1 VLEGMEKIKWIDHL
15 RNEAVLQRVKRDR
28 NILLKIKNKK
38 KEVI

>member
-1 VLEGMEKIKWIDHL
+1 VLERMEKINWIDHL
-15 RNEAVLQRVKRDR
+15 RNKAVLQRVKRDR

>member
-1 VLEGMEKIKWIDHL
+1 VVLEKINLIDPV

-28 NILLKIKNKK
+28 NILIKIKNKK